1 MAGRPIILLGVEKT
15 LPVPTIWADPT
26 FRFDGR
32 VGVWRTA
39 DGCFA
44 VSSAGVPG
52 TTKTA
57 TREGV
62 DQTDVSFMST
72 LQTETR
78 EGVDQS
84 ERAERAGH

>member
-1 MAGRPIILLGVEKT
+1 MARPIILLGVEKNA
-15 LPVPTIWADPT
+15 LVPTVWADPT
-26 FRFDGR
+26 FRFDGQ
-32 VGVWRTA
+32 VGVWRTT
-39 DGCFA
+39 DGGLA
-44 VSSAGVPG
+44 VSSAGLPG
-52 TTKTA
+52 TTRTA